1 MKPFKTLLAAAL
13 LTGVAGSASAAMWD
27 FTGDALDSSDQME
40 QGGVTMTA
48 TAGLYSDCVWF
59 SCSSDE
65 DYIIDSDSPLRW
77 VADTSIGLGVSG
89 VLDGPYIDGSAGD
102 DLLTLSFS
110 SVMKFKSVTF
120 ASWGSSDSFD
130 LFVDGVLVAPEERSG
145 PNPTFTFAGLTGS
158 SISFGADAWDDS
170 FKVASMD
177 IAAVPLPAAGFL
189 LLAGL
194 GGLAALRRKQQA

>member
-1 MKPFKTLLAAAL
+1 MKPFNTLLAAA
-13 LTGVAGSASAAMWD
+13 TVAGVAGTASAVPWD
-27 FTGDALDSSDQME
+27 FTGDALDSDDMMTL
-40 QGGVTMTA
+40 GGVTMTA

-59 SCSSDE
+59 SCTSDE
-65 DYIIDSDSPLRW
+65 DFIIDADSPLRS
-77 VADTSIGLGVSG
+77 VADTSLGLGVSG
-89 VLDGPYIDGSAGD
+89 PWDGPWIDGAAGD
-102 DLLTLSFS
+102 DLLTLTFS
-110 SVMKFKSVTF
+110 SVRAFKSVTF
-120 ASWGSSDSFD
+120 AGWGGTDSFD

-145 PNPTFTFAGLTGS
+145 PSSTFTFTGLVGT
-158 SISFGADAWDDS
+158 SISFGADSWDDS